1 MIAVQFPPPQ
11 FRIKKR
17 GEERFIFDAI
27 RRRWLLLTGEEW
39 VRQNMIAYFTT
50 TLLYPREA
58 IAIEKGIL
66 VNGMKK
72 RFDILVYDKH
82 HQPYL
87 MVECKAADVPLNE
100 DVLQQ
105 VLRYNITLPVQ
116 WVVLTNG
123 QSTVAWEKKGENLV
137 LADALPEWKEV

>member
-17 GEERFIFDAI
+17 GEERYIFDAI
-27 RRRWLLLTGEEW
+27 RKRWLVLTEEEW
-39 VRQNMIAYFTT
+39 VRQNIVAYFTAV
-50 TLLYPREA
+50 LHYPKDS
-58 IAIEKGIL
+58 IAVEKGITL
-66 VNGMKK
+66 NGLKK
-72 RFDILVYDKH
+72 RFDILVYNKA

-87 MVECKAADVPLNE
+87 MVECKSPDVALNE

-105 VLRYNITLPVQ
+105 VLRYNIALPVK

-123 QSTVAWEKKGENLV
+123 HTTLAWKKETDQLV
-137 LADALPEWKEV
+137 LANELPLWEEI

>member
-17 GEERFIFDAI
+17 GEQRFIFDTI

-39 VRQNMIAYFTT
+39 VRQNMIAYFTI
-50 TLLYPREA
+50 TLSYPKDA
-58 IAIEKGIL
+58 IAVEKGLL
-66 VNGMKK
+66 VNGLKK
-72 RFDILVYDKH
+72 RFDILLYNKE

-87 MVECKAADVPLNE
+87 MVECKAPDVIINE
-100 DVLQQ
+100 NVLQQ
-105 VLRYNITLPVQ
+105 ALRYNITLPVQ

-123 QSTVAWEKKGENLV
+123 QSTIAWEKKGGSLV
-137 LADALPEWKEV
+137 LAEALPEWKDV